1 MPEKMNGYFLKE
13 VKELIAFLQEGKKSG
28 KTLSALF
35 AQYGKKA
42 GRAAGSVRNFY
53 YKLLKTE
60 HKEVQELL
68 QKSALH
74 AEEIVPFTEEEVDA
88 MLLAIL
94 QEKAKG
100 YSIRR
105 AILNI
110 TEGDGK
116 KMLRYQNKYRNLL
129 RDEPDRI
136 AKMAKEV
143 GVTWREGRVYKQRQ
157 MHRRLQEELT
167 ALYSKIAEGFQFEN
181 ERLKESL
188 LQLEAENAELKNQSK
203 VVNILQ
209 KDTNSIAK

>member
-1 MPEKMNGYFLKE
+1 MPEKINGYFSNE

-35 AQYGKKA
+35 AQYGKKV

-60 HKEVQELL
+60 SQEVQTLL
-68 QKSALH
+68 NGTCLH
-74 AEEIVPFTEEEVDA
+74 AEEIVPFTDREVEN
-88 MLLAIL
+88 MLFAIL

-105 AILNI
+105 AIINI
-110 TEGDGK
+110 TKGDEK

-129 RDEPDRI
+129 RDEPEKI
-136 AKMAKEV
+136 AKVAKEV

-157 MHRRLQEELT
+157 IHRHLNEEL
-167 ALYSKIAEGFQFEN
+167 AVLYSNIAKGFQTEN
-181 ERLKESL
+181 ERLKENL
-188 LQLEAENAELKNQSK
+188 LQLEAENAQLKNQSK

-209 KDTNSIAK
+209 KQTKQMAK